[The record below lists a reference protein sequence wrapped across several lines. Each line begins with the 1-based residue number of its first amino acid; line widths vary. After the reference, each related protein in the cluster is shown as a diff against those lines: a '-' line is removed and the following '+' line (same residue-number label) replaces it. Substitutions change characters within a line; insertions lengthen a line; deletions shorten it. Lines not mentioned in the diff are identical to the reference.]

1 MVLTCTFRGQFVC
14 SVAHQTNVRSVVSK
28 RKLYNCCSESRID
41 SQNVVYI
48 TDQDLENKFK
58 QLTDDPQA
66 AETDPKNQEEERGL
80 LQEEQ
85 IQKIIGM
92 STADRVLSKLQE
104 LFSLQ
109 EKEFLLSNLKVQD
122 CESILEQC
130 ILRGNFDLAVSIYQD
145 MQVGYGWPV
154 PDLKCLQILVVGL
167 AEGLRVKDAS
177 NILQGIGRN
186 GGVSSVEVSFG
197 NIVTSPLCKDVPLA
211 VINPSEGAQQVA
223 CSDSRYLFTLYSGV
237 CITATTQPLELGTN
251 VLLDFARGL
260 GLYKRNPVQA
270 VQEIVV
276 QAADGVSRTFRFG
289 TCSSEVAAVEGD
301 EVTIVCAGGNKQ
313 KRGILNNS
321 PPGKQIGEVMQ
332 VSNHSTGVV
341 CVTERAPAR
350 SQQSGQVPSWLL
362 PAVVLFAASDTASSL
377 IDPNL
382 PLIIGMGTVA
392 SIGSTLLASNVL
404 WPQLKK
410 IPQNTLAKEQ
420 QRQLLLGQ
428 HENMAKKLT
437 SIIKEAEDNI
447 RKLAKLSQLR
457 SKMQSVGQ
465 QDAYGSRLI
474 QVAEAIS
481 TLQHQLKR
489 NIQLVEGYSK
499 VVNMIE
505 IEVEMESD
513 IINQDKGIQK
523 QMQRLLEVEQ
533 MAEEWQYQVEAKE
546 ELNRILKTYE

>member
-80 LQEEQ
+80 LQEE
-85 IQKIIGM
+85 
-92 STADRVLSKLQE
+92 
-104 LFSLQ
+104 
-109 EKEFLLSNLKVQD
+109 
-122 CESILEQC
+122 
-130 ILRGNFDLAVSIYQD
+130 
-145 MQVGYGWPV
+145 
-154 PDLKCLQILVVGL
+154 
-167 AEGLRVKDAS
+167 
-177 NILQGIGRN
+177 
-186 GGVSSVEVSFG
+186 
-197 NIVTSPLCKDVPLA
+197 
-211 VINPSEGAQQVA
+211 
-223 CSDSRYLFTLYSGV
+223 
-237 CITATTQPLELGTN
+237 
-251 VLLDFARGL
+251 
-260 GLYKRNPVQA
+260 
-270 VQEIVV
+270 
-276 QAADGVSRTFRFG
+276 FG